1 MFVGSFGFFRDGAEN
16 STARPSTHL
25 HDSLPP
31 PRRGRVRS
39 PALAARRGAGD
50 NPPAMRNV
58 FRTVAVLLLASALI
72 ARGDITLAPPD
83 KKKADKREQPAPPP
97 RAVPAGAKVARGG
110 SVEIVLR
117 AAGGG
122 LMPVKFLIRA

>member
-1 MFVGSFGFFRDGAEN
+1 
-16 STARPSTHL
+16 
-25 HDSLPP
+25 
-31 PRRGRVRS
+31 
-39 PALAARRGAGD
+39 
-50 NPPAMRNV
+50 MRNV